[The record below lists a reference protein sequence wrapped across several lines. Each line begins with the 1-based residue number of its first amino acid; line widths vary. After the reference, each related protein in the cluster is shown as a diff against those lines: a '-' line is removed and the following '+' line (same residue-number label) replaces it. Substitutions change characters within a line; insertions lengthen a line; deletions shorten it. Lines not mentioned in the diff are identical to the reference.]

1 MRPLTPPDRPSRL
14 KLFLKRQK
22 QLVRPLAGVLV
33 LAALGGAAYR
43 ALQLPSMQARLAPLQ
58 TRLLGANALRV
69 TAINIEGAQLTDEAA
84 IRRALAI
91 SVGDPVLSFSVSG
104 ARDRLNALP
113 FIDHVTVARHLS
125 GEIDVSIVERPPY
138 AVWQHQGHFTL
149 IDRQGQP
156 VPDQGANGKDAQA
169 FTKLP
174 LVVGEGANETATA
187 LIETVALEPELKAR
201 VTAAVRVS
209 NRRWNLTLRDGT
221 TILLPEGEETAA
233 IHRLAQ
239 LNTTTQLLD
248 RPVAFIDMRLPDRLT
263 IRERPAPANDAQP
276 GKDTQAEADMQA
288 GAETTHPAAD
298 TPPGTPAAR
307 HPVAAPMGE
316 GPAHAAHAPA
326 KAVQKKA
333 PEDTQ
338 NE

>member
-1 MRPLTPPDRPSRL
+1 MRPSTPPDRPSRL

-22 QLVRPLAGVLV
+22 QLVRPLAGLIV
-33 LAALGGAAYR
+33 LAALGGVAYK
-43 ALQLPSMQARLAPLQ
+43 ALQLPSMQQKLAPLQ
-58 TRLLGANALRV
+58 NRLLGTNALRV
-69 TAINIEGAQLTDEAA
+69 TSITIEGAQLTDEAA

-91 SVGDPVLSFSVSG
+91 SVGDPVLSFSVSA
-104 ARDRLNALP
+104 ARERLNALP
-113 FIDHVTVARHLS
+113 FIDHVSVARHLS

-174 LVVGEGANETATA
+174 LVVGDGANEAATS
-187 LIETVALEPELKAR
+187 LIDILAAEPDLKAR

-209 NRRWNLTLRDGT
+209 NRRWNLTLRDGAT
-221 TILLPEGEETAA
+221 VLLPEGEEAPA
-233 IHRLAQ
+233 IHRLMQ

-263 IRERPAPANDAQP
+263 VRERPPAKEPQAIP
-276 GKDTQAEADMQA
+276 DTQADGPATPPTD
-288 GAETTHPAAD
+288 GATVDTPGGASTHPAAP
-298 TPPGTPAAR
+298 TGEAQAKPP
-307 HPVAAPMGE
+307 HP
-316 GPAHAAHAPA
+316 PA
-326 KAVQKKA
+326 KAARKTA
-333 PEDTQ
+333 AEDTQ